1 MNTENS
7 PRSAASDAAAQ
18 PKGTLDVVILLYDR
32 MTALDAIG
40 PYEVLRSVP
49 GVRVRFVAKQ
59 AGLITP
65 DSGLA
70 MLNAEAGIADVTS
83 ADVLVVPGGD
93 PAGPMR
99 DPAILEW
106 VRNIH
111 ETTKWTTSVCVG
123 SMILGAAGLL
133 KDRRATTHWIAM
145 DRLPA
150 LGARPVNE
158 RVVRDGKIITAAGV
172 SSGIDMALSLVA
184 ITHGEEMARTIQLFI
199 EYDPQPPFDSGSRDK
214 AAPATVQRAAQVL
227 RDMYA

>member
-1 MNTENS
+1 LRSIVSAAPAATLTDVSRHRLNFNLEIIMNTENT

-123 SMILGAAGLL
+123 SMILGA
-133 KDRRATTHWIAM
+133 
-145 DRLPA
+145 P
-150 LGARPVNE
+150 
-158 RVVRDGKIITAAGV
+158 
-172 SSGIDMALSLVA
+172 
-184 ITHGEEMARTIQLFI
+184 
-199 EYDPQPPFDSGSRDK
+199 DS
-214 AAPATVQRAAQVL
+214 
-227 RDMYA
+227 